1 MEAGGSSGAQA
12 CHSTWRG
19 GERGSPPRPQ
29 AEVIIIPGASLTPCR
44 DPPAPT
50 LSLGPCLLLPAQLSL
65 LVGGPQAWWGAGLG
79 GRLGVPT
86 WEPLPWRQAWRER
99 GFTPCSRG
107 NSAFPSIKQEKCQQP
122 PWKPHAESRWS
133 SELCPCRSSLPDL
146 SPPSSHFTCPP
157 HQLCIHWCF
166 SLSSQWMA
174 DQIQLACL

>member
-1 MEAGGSSGAQA
+1 ME
-12 CHSTWRG
+12 
-19 GERGSPPRPQ
+19 ERGSPPHPQ
-29 AEVIIIPGASLTPCR
+29 AEAIIIPGASVTPCR
-44 DPPAPT
+44 DLPAPT

-86 WEPLPWRQAWRER
+86 WEPLSWRQGWRER

-107 NSAFPSIKQEKCQQP
+107 NSAFPSIKQEMCHQL
-122 PWKPHAESRWS
+122 PWKPRTVKMVIRAV
-133 SELCPCRSSLPDL
+133 SLPELPSCL

-166 SLSSQWMA
+166 SLTSQWMA
-174 DQIQLACL
+174 DQIQLACLRGW